1 LPEADAGRAHAALVR
16 SVLARPAAE
25 DDGRPCDDCGEA
37 DDVQVIRVCLSCRP
51 DLCPLCIGLGEVH
64 YSSIELGRCPQCG
77 GSGRTD
83 VRVMYEDDPD
93 DQAPEHRVAA
103 MQAVVDA
110 AVAET
115 EYEQMNGAPSE
126 ELQRARLLAVARLW
140 NADHPASP
148 GTDREGTA
156 TEVVNDDG
164 S

>member
-1 LPEADAGRAHAALVR
+1 MADQRDHEYGPDSPCPDR
-16 SVLARPAAE
+16 SAE
-25 DDGRPCDDCGEA
+25 EDGRPCDDCGEA
-37 DDVQVIRVCLSCRP
+37 DEVRVIRVCLSCRP

-64 YSSIELGRCPQCG
+64 YSSIEFGRCPQCG

-83 VRVMYEDDPD
+83 VRVTYEDDPD

-126 ELQRARLLAVARLW
+126 ELKRARLLAVAGLW
-140 NADHPASP
+140 NADYPSQP
-148 GTDREGTA
+148 RNRPRGDRDRGTEPFT
-156 TEVVNDDG
+156 T
-164 S
+164 